1 MIDNAVF
8 NKFPSTAKEATF
20 PLLLRIFSRQL
31 SLPSSLRLAVQ
42 IHQGRENFFVFH

>member
-31 SLPSSLRLAVQ
+31 SLPCSLRLMVP
-42 IHQGRENFFVFH
+42 IYPGCEN